1 LSHHPFRWATSSLL
15 AGGTAEFDHFVVG
28 IPAVRFP
35 LSGFNTLLIQFTTG
49 IWLGAVAVVGAWVVG
64 PGSVFFQ
71 VTRFTGAII
80 RFPIA
85 AVRHWTAGRMFFRL
99 IRSRSVDFLSRI
111 LFLWVLLG
119 SISFVR
125 PGVRLRSILFLGLVV
140 KPRRIAIMRQVG
152 SVFLFALVVLLVGIN
167 IVR

>member
-1 LSHHPFRWATSSLL
+1 
-15 AGGTAEFDHFVVG
+15 
-28 IPAVRFP
+28 
-35 LSGFNTLLIQFTTG
+35 
-49 IWLGAVAVVGAWVVG
+49 
-64 PGSVFFQ
+64 
-71 VTRFTGAII
+71 
-80 RFPIA
+80 
-85 AVRHWTAGRMFFRL
+85 MFFRL

-111 LFLWVLLG
+111 LFLWVLLR